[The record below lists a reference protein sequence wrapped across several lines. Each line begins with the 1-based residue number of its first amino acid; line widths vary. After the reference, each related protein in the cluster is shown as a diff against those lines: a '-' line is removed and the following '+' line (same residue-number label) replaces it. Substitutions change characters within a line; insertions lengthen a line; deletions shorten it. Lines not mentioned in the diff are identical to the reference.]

1 MDVVG
6 VIGVIGVVSVV
17 SKVRA
22 SVSSADAMAA
32 AGESRGYSGP
42 SSGKTS
48 RKIGEKRAAPPMPHS
63 WQLVATAVAAGS
75 MNA

>member
-1 MDVVG
+1 M
-6 VIGVIGVVSVV
+6 
-17 SKVRA
+17 VRA
-22 SVSSADAMAA
+22 SVSRAEAIAA
-32 AGESRGYSGP
+32 AGESSGYSGP

-63 WQLVATAVAAGS
+63 WQLVATAMAVGS

>member
-1 MDVVG
+1 VAEVV
-6 VIGVIGVVSVV
+6 VSVVGVVSVV
-17 SKVRA
+17 RIVRT
-22 SVSSADAMAA
+22 SVSSAEAIAA

-48 RKIGEKRAAPPMPHS
+48 RKIGERTAAPPIPHS
-63 WQLVATAVAAGS
+63 WQLVATAMAAGS

>member
-1 MDVVG
+1 MAEV
-6 VIGVIGVVSVV
+6 VVSVV
-17 SKVRA
+17 GVVGVVRIVRT
-22 SVSSADAMAA
+22 SVSSAEAIAA

-48 RKIGEKRAAPPMPHS
+48 RKIGEKRAAPPIPHS
-63 WQLVATAVAAGS
+63 WQLVATAMAAGS